1 MKRRSFYVFLAAS
14 LAMLIPA
21 PGRFVFGFILSVE
34 LILIMLCGTIANVAF
49 IKLKL
54 DEMASFASMFV
65 VIGVTILYKQLL
77 NFLIPEA
84 ALALG
89 FVIYLLPVSIFFV
102 GYLYSNNEGA
112 LAQRLRVNMV
122 HTLTFALYAL
132 LFFLFRDILGFGTI
146 TFFNA
151 NHQIVEK
158 IIIPADKLGI
168 LTILASIPGALLMS
182 SFVLFHHIIF
192 RNKIN
197 IVRNSEAAE

>member
-21 PGRFVFGFILSVE
+21 PGRFVYGFILSIE
-34 LILIMLCGTIANVAF
+34 LIVIMLAGTIANVAF

-54 DEMASFASMFV
+54 NEMTSFATMFV
-65 VIGVTILYKQLL
+65 VIGVAVLYKQLL

-89 FVIYLLPVSIFFV
+89 FIVYLLPVSIFFV
-102 GYLYSNNEGA
+102 GYLYSNTAGT
-112 LAQRLRVNMV
+112 LSQRLRINMV
-122 HTLTFALYAL
+122 HILTFALYTL
-132 LFFLFRDILGFGTI
+132 IFFFFRDILGFGTI
-146 TFFNA
+146 TFFNG

-158 IIIPADKLGI
+158 VLIPADKLGV
-168 LTILASIPGALLMS
+168 LTILASIPGALIIS
-182 SFVLFHHIIF
+182 SFVLFHHIVL

-197 IVRNSEAAE
+197 IIRNSEAAE